1 MTNRPPSR
9 DGATTGRAEW
19 GSDVVVEMMQAY
31 HIDYAPTNLGAT
43 FRGLLDSLVTFGEN
57 NPEVIECLHE
67 EIAVSIAHGYA
78 RVTDRPLVALVHNVV
93 GTLHAAMA
101 IYDAYAGRAPMIIM
115 SGTGPMS
122 LQGRRPWIDWVHTAL
137 VQGNLVRDYVKWD
150 DQPHDPLSVPESFM
164 RGYRVAMTEP
174 KGPVY
179 ITLDAGWQEAKLDNP
194 IPIPDVSLFDPPT
207 RMMADPDALRR
218 VAQMLNEAELPLIVA
233 GRVGKNRDAV
243 GALVELAEA
252 GGISV
257 VDAGGSLNFPNTNHL
272 DATDTD
278 LLLKAD
284 FILLL
289 ETDQAEN
296 VLVDRN
302 RYTRETWS
310 RIQENAKVASIGTSE
325 VWIRST
331 IMDFGKLYPKEISI
345 LGDTSLAIPQLT
357 EDLNAVMA
365 ADPGSEARKA
375 SRIATV
381 EASRAEAQAVW
392 KEELDAV
399 YAGSGINHARISAE
413 LWKLIEKDKWVF
425 AGGSA
430 GWPRRIWTMDRPGSV
445 MGAGGAA
452 ALGTS
457 LPKSVGSALAAKQEG
472 GFGVSF
478 NGDGD
483 MLYVPTTVWTA
494 VHHKIPMLVV
504 VLDNGGYVG
513 EGGHVS
519 WTSEHRG
526 RSTARADIAVDI
538 KSPRIDLPSLAAA
551 QGAYVEG
558 PVEDGA
564 DLGPALERAYN
575 VMKEQSTIAVV
586 VVRVNYGG

>member
-1 MTNRPPSR
+1 
-9 DGATTGRAEW
+9 
-19 GSDVVVEMMQAY
+19 
-31 HIDYAPTNLGAT
+31 
-43 FRGLLDSLVTFGEN
+43 
-57 NPEVIECLHE
+57 
-67 EIAVSIAHGYA
+67 
-78 RVTDRPLVALVHNVV
+78 
-93 GTLHAAMA
+93 MA
-101 IYDAYAGRAPMIIM
+101 IYDAYAGRAPMIVL

-122 LQGRRPWIDWVHTAL
+122 LRGRRPWIDWVHTAL

-150 DQPHDPLSVPESFM
+150 DQPHDPESVPESFM
-164 RGYRVAMTEP
+164 RAYRVAMTEP

-179 ITLDAGWQEAKLDNP
+179 ITLDAGWQEAKLDKP
-194 IPIPDVSLFDPPT
+194 VPIPDVSLYDPPT
-207 RMMADPDALRR
+207 RMMADPAALRR
-218 VAQMLNEAELPLIVA
+218 VAQMLNEAELPIIVA

-252 GGISV
+252 GGIPV
-257 VDAGGSLNFPNTNHL
+257 VDGGGALNFPNTNHL

-278 LLLKAD
+278 LLLKSD
-284 FILLL
+284 FVLLL

-310 RIQENAKVASIGTSE
+310 RIREDAKVASIGTSE

-357 EDLNAVMA
+357 EELNAAMA
-365 ADPGSEARKA
+365 VDPGSPARKA
-375 SRIATV
+375 GRVATV
-381 EASRAEAQAVW
+381 EASRAEAQAAW
-392 KEELDAV
+392 KEQVDTV

-413 LWKLIEKDKWVF
+413 LWKLIENDKWVF
-425 AGGSA
+425 AGGSG

-483 MLYVPTTVWTA
+483 MFYVPTTVWTA

-526 RSTARADIAVDI
+526 RSTDHSDIAVDV
-538 KSPRIDLPSLAAA
+538 KGPRIDIPSLAKA

-558 PVEDGA
+558 PIEDGA
-564 DLGPALERAYN
+564 DLGPALERAYR

-586 VVRVNYGG
+586 AVRVPYGG

>member
-164 RGYRVAMTEP
+164 RAYRVAMTEP

-218 VAQMLNEAELPLIVA
+218 VAQMLNDAELPLIVA

-252 GGISV
+252 GGIPV

-345 LGDTSLAIPQLT
+345 LGDTSLAIPQLDGGP
-357 EDLNAVMA
+357 ERSDGGRSGLR
-365 ADPGSEARKA
+365 GSQGQPDCHGR
-375 SRIATV
+375 SV
-381 EASRAEAQAVW
+381 PS
-392 KEELDAV
+392 
-399 YAGSGINHARISAE
+399 
-413 LWKLIEKDKWVF
+413 
-425 AGGSA
+425 GSA
-430 GWPRRIWTMDRPGSV
+430 GVLERGARCRVRGFGDQPRAHLGGAMEAHREGQVGVRRRLDWLAAPHLDHGQARLRHGSGRRRCPRHEPPQV
-445 MGAGGAA
+445 RRLRARREAGG
-452 ALGTS
+452 
-457 LPKSVGSALAAKQEG
+457 
-472 GFGVSF
+472 
-478 NGDGD
+478 
-483 MLYVPTTVWTA
+483 
-494 VHHKIPMLVV
+494 
-504 VLDNGGYVG
+504 
-513 EGGHVS
+513 
-519 WTSEHRG
+519 R
-526 RSTARADIAVDI
+526 
-538 KSPRIDLPSLAAA
+538 
-551 QGAYVEG
+551 
-558 PVEDGA
+558 
-564 DLGPALERAYN
+564 
-575 VMKEQSTIAVV
+575 
-586 VVRVNYGG
+586 VRRLLQWRR

>member
-1 MTNRPPSR
+1 MTNHQPPR
-9 DGATTGRAEW
+9 NGAIPGKAEW

-31 HIDYAPTNLGAT
+31 KIPFAPTNLGAT
-43 FRGLLDSLVTFGEN
+43 FRGLLDSIVTFGEN
-57 NPEVIECLHE
+57 NPPVIETLHE

-101 IYDAYAGRAPMIIM
+101 IYDAYAGRAPMIVM

-122 LQGRRPWIDWVHTAL
+122 LEGRRPWIDWVHTAL
-137 VQGNLVRDYVKWD
+137 VQGNLVRDYTKWD
-150 DQPHDPLSVPESFM
+150 DQPHDPQSVPESFM
-164 RGYRVAMTEP
+164 RAYRVAMTEP

-179 ITLDAGWQEAKLDNP
+179 ITLDAAWQEAKLDKS
-194 IPIPDVSLFDPPT
+194 IPIPDVSYYDPPT
-207 RMMADPDALRR
+207 RMMADPDALKR
-218 VAQMLNEAELPLIVA
+218 VAAMLNEAELPIIVA
-233 GRVGKNRDAV
+233 GRTGKHRDTVA
-243 GALVELAEA
+243 ALVELAEA

-257 VDAGGSLNFPNTNHL
+257 VDAGGALNFPNTNHL

-278 LLLKAD
+278 LMLKAD
-284 FILLL
+284 FVLLL
-289 ETDQAEN
+289 EADQAEN

-310 RIQENAKVASIGTSE
+310 KIKENAKVASIGTSE
-325 VWIRST
+325 VWIKAT
-331 IMDFGKLYPKEISI
+331 IMDFGKLYPKEISV

-357 EDLNAVMA
+357 EDLKEVMA
-365 ADPGSEARKA
+365 ADSGSAARKTA
-375 SRIATV
+375 RIATV
-381 EASRAEAQAVW
+381 DASRAAAQKEW
-392 KEELDAV
+392 KEQIDAV
-399 YAGSGINHARISAE
+399 YAGSAINHARISNE
-413 LWKLIEKDKWVF
+413 LWKLISKDKWVF

-445 MGAGGAA
+445 MGAGGSA

-457 LPKSVGSALAAKQEG
+457 LPKSIGSALAAKEEG

-483 MLYVPTTVWTA
+483 MFYVPTSIWTA
-494 VHHKIPMLVV
+494 VHHKIPQLLI

-526 RSTARADIAVDI
+526 RSTAHSDIAVDI
-538 KSPRIDLPSLAAA
+538 KGPRMDISALAAA
-551 QGAYVEG
+551 QGAHVEG
-558 PVEDGA
+558 PIEDGA
-564 DLGPALERAYN
+564 DLGPALERAYK

-586 VVRVNYGG
+586 VVKVNYGG